1 MDGGRRTTD
10 EGPKTTDDGR
20 RTTDDARSSERS
32 LLVTRY
38 SFLRPAPIAGIALL
52 LAFTLVYLIT
62 LDNGL
67 RPGELLGGDLI
78 THQYAQVQ
86 GRFSNA
92 PGYPLYTM
100 GGWLWFP
107 LGRALVGPDANPIA
121 ILSSYSVLWALVSLG
136 LLYALI
142 LLVTD
147 RGDGGNWPVA
157 VLTAA
162 FYGVTYFFWYYAV
175 TTEQYA
181 SSVAWTLAVFW
192 LAFRWERQ
200 RGERTRRDR
209 YLLGMALLGGV
220 ALAHQLTLPIILLPL
235 LWFVLRGEPGL
246 LRKPKLIAAA
256 IGLVLLPLVSYTY
269 VYAAGAQHP
278 EWRGAGQ
285 WASTWDWFWN
295 FVSTSQGRSELT
307 WSWTPF
313 LTAEFPALIWRELT
327 VPGLIAGLL
336 GWVTLGRRRG
346 IALYASFALYLVVC
360 WIDRLG
366 NWYQVIMP
374 MYGLLALGIGAG
386 ADWLERRMGE
396 WENGRVGE
404 RESGRTG
411 KALPRSPAPPFST
424 SRYVVLLCLVGL
436 LCYRA
441 LISYPLANSRNRP
454 DDTGLAPG
462 WAALADD
469 PPLGTA
475 VFGTAAEEAALNYL
489 TQIWGRRTDLRAV
502 TSDQART
509 VLAEGAPLVVTRAI
523 LPLAPQEVSLEAR
536 YDALGRTLIALHR
549 EPDRTVPGGLQP
561 WTHDFGPT
569 LRLLGGKAERNP
581 ATGEMVVRLTWQA
594 KENPDQDWSVSVR
607 LTQDDRE
614 IAQADEEHPIFGAYP
629 TSRWSPGEVVN
640 DAYPLTLPP
649 DTKPDGVT
657 VILYRKTPEGGF
669 VNLDAARF
677 PLSYETMRNR

>member
-1 MDGGRRTTD
+1 M
-10 EGPKTTDDGR
+10 DDGR
-20 RTTDDARSSERS
+20 WAGHSS
-32 LLVTRY
+32 LVTRHAA
-38 SFLRPAPIAGIALL
+38 SAAGIGLLLVFALL
-52 LAFTLVYLIT
+52 YLAT

-100 GGWLWFP
+100 GGWLWFH

-157 VLTAA
+157 FLTAA

-192 LAFRWERQ
+192 LAFRWERVRFQ
-200 RGERTRRDR
+200 RTRGERTRRDR
-209 YLLGMALLGGV
+209 YLLGMAFLGGV
-220 ALAHQLTLPIILLPL
+220 ALAHQVTLPIVLLPL
-235 LWFVLRGEPGL
+235 LWFVLSGEPGL
-246 LRKPKLIAAA
+246 LRRPKLIAAA
-256 IGLVLLPLVSYTY
+256 IGVALLPLVSYAY
-269 VYAAGAQHP
+269 VYAAGASHP

-285 WASTWDWFWN
+285 WASTWDWFWS

-313 LTAEFPALIWRELT
+313 LTAEFPSLIWRELT
-327 VPGLIAGLL
+327 VPGLIVGLL
-336 GWVTLGRRRG
+336 GWITLGRRRA
-346 IALYASFALYLVVC
+346 IVLYASLALYLVVC

-386 ADWLERRMGE
+386 ADWLDRRGGE
-396 WENGRVGE
+396 WQSGRRGE
-404 RESGRTG
+404 RGGRD
-411 KALPRSPAPPFST
+411 RSPARSPLLR
-424 SRYVVLLCLVGL
+424 SRSLILLCLTGL

-441 LISYPLANSRNRP
+441 VISYPLANSHNRP

-462 WAALADD
+462 WAILADD

-475 VFGTAAEEAALNYL
+475 VFGTVAEQAALNYL
-489 TQIWGRRTDLRAV
+489 TQIWGRRADLRTV
-502 TSDQART
+502 TADQARA
-509 VLAEGAPLVVTRAI
+509 VLAQGAPLAVTQAI
-523 LPLAPQEVSLEAR
+523 LPLAPQEVSPDAR

-549 EPDRTVPGGLQP
+549 EPDRAIPVGPQS
-561 WTHDFGPT
+561 WTHDFGPA

-594 KENPDQDWSVSVR
+594 KEKSDQDWSVSVR
-607 LTQDDRE
+607 LTQDGRE
-614 IAQADEEHPIFGAYP
+614 IAQADEEHPVFGAYP
-629 TSRWSPGEVVN
+629 TSRWSPGEVVS
-640 DAYPLTLPP
+640 DVYPMKLPP
-649 DTKPDGVT
+649 DARPDGVT

-669 VNLDAARF
+669 VNLDAASF
-677 PLSYETMRNR
+677 PLPQ

>member
-1 MDGGRRTTD
+1 M
-10 EGPKTTDDGR
+10 PKTT
-20 RTTDDARSSERS
+20 RSSLVVGHRS
-32 LLVTRY
+32 
-38 SFLRPAPIAGIALL
+38 FRPATAAGIVLL
-52 LAFTLVYLIT
+52 LAFALVYLLT

-67 RPGELLGGDLI
+67 RSGELLGGDLI

-100 GGWLWFP
+100 GGWLWFH
-107 LGRALVGPDANPIA
+107 LGRTLVGPDGNPIA
-121 ILSSYSVLWALVSLG
+121 ILSSYSVLWALMSLG

-157 VLTAA
+157 FLTAA

-181 SSVAWTLAVFW
+181 SSVAWTLAVIW
-192 LAFRWERQ
+192 LAFRWERT
-200 RGERTRRDR
+200 RGKRTRHER
-209 YLLGMALLGGV
+209 YLLGMAFLSGV

-235 LWFVLRGEPGL
+235 LWFVLSGEPRL
-246 LRKPKLIAAA
+246 LRRPKLIAAA
-256 IGLVLLPLVSYTY
+256 IGLVLLPLVSYAY
-269 VYAAGAQHP
+269 VYAAGASHP

-285 WASTWDWFWN
+285 WASTWDWFWS

-307 WSWTPF
+307 WSWTPV

-336 GWVTLGRRRG
+336 GWITLGRRRA
-346 IALYASFALYLVVC
+346 IVLYASLALYLVVC

-374 MYGLLALGIGAG
+374 MYGLLALGIGAA

-396 WENGRVGE
+396 WENGRVGAG
-404 RESGRTG
+404 ESGRTG
-411 KALPRSPAPPFST
+411 KPLLRSRSLI
-424 SRYVVLLCLVGL
+424 LLCLVGL

-441 LISYPLANSRNRP
+441 VISYPLANSRNRP

-462 WAALADD
+462 WAILADD

-475 VFGTAAEEAALNYL
+475 VFGTVAEQAALNYL
-489 TQIWGRRTDLRAV
+489 TQIWGRRADLRTV
-502 TSDQART
+502 TSDQARA
-509 VLAEGAPLVVTRAI
+509 VLVQGAPLAVTQAI
-523 LPLAPQEVSLEAR
+523 LPLAPQEISPDLR
-536 YDALGRTLIALHR
+536 YSALGRTLVALLPSSNR
-549 EPDRTVPGGLQP
+549 AIPGELES
-561 WTHDFGPT
+561 WTHDFGPA

-581 ATGEMVVRLTWQA
+581 ATGEMVVRLAWQA
-594 KENPDQDWSVSVR
+594 MEKPAQDWSVSVR
-607 LTQDDRE
+607 LTQDGRE
-614 IAQADEEHPIFGAYP
+614 IAQVDQEHPIFGAYP
-629 TSRWSPGEVVN
+629 TGRWSPGEVVSDVYPMKLPA
-640 DAYPLTLPP
+640 DA
-649 DTKPDGVT
+649 KPDGVT

-669 VNLDAARF
+669 VNLDAASF
-677 PLSYETMRNR
+677 SLPQ

>member
-1 MDGGRRTTD
+1 MDGGRQ
-10 EGPKTTDDGR
+10 TTDDGR
-20 RTTDDARSSERS
+20 QTTDDGRWAGHSS
-32 LLVTRY
+32 LVTRHAA
-38 SFLRPAPIAGIALL
+38 SAAGIGLLFVFALL
-52 LAFTLVYLIT
+52 YLAT

-100 GGWLWFP
+100 GGWLWFH

-157 VLTAA
+157 FLTAA

-192 LAFRWERQ
+192 LAFRWERASAA
-200 RGERTRRDR
+200 RATR
-209 YLLGMALLGGV
+209 YLLGMAFLGGV
-220 ALAHQLTLPIILLPL
+220 ALAHQLTLPIVLLPL
-235 LWFVLRGEPGL
+235 LWFVLSGEPGL

-256 IGLVLLPLVSYTY
+256 IGLALLPLISYAY
-269 VYAAGAQHP
+269 VYAAGANHP

-285 WASTWDWFWN
+285 WASTWDWFWS

-336 GWVTLGRRRG
+336 GWITLGRRRA
-346 IALYASFALYLVVC
+346 IVLYASLALYLVVS

-386 ADWLERRMGE
+386 ADWLERRVGE
-396 WENGRVGE
+396 WERGRGGEGRGGE
-404 RESGRTG
+404 RLH
-411 KALPRSPAPPFST
+411 ALLF
-424 SRYVVLLCLVGL
+424 
-436 LCYRA
+436 
-441 LISYPLANSRNRP
+441 
-454 DDTGLAPG
+454 
-462 WAALADD
+462 
-469 PPLGTA
+469 
-475 VFGTAAEEAALNYL
+475 
-489 TQIWGRRTDLRAV
+489 
-502 TSDQART
+502 
-509 VLAEGAPLVVTRAI
+509 
-523 LPLAPQEVSLEAR
+523 LPL
-536 YDALGRTLIALHR
+536 
-549 EPDRTVPGGLQP
+549 
-561 WTHDFGPT
+561 THSPFLDF
-569 LRLLGGKAERNP
+569 
-581 ATGEMVVRLTWQA
+581 
-594 KENPDQDWSVSVR
+594 S
-607 LTQDDRE
+607 
-614 IAQADEEHPIFGAYP
+614 
-629 TSRWSPGEVVN
+629 SRC
-640 DAYPLTLPP
+640 A
-649 DTKPDGVT
+649 
-657 VILYRKTPEGGF
+657 
-669 VNLDAARF
+669 
-677 PLSYETMRNR
+677 

>member
-1 MDGGRRTTD
+1 M
-10 EGPKTTDDGR
+10 
-20 RTTDDARSSERS
+20 
-32 LLVTRY
+32 
-38 SFLRPAPIAGIALL
+38 
-52 LAFTLVYLIT
+52 
-62 LDNGL
+62 
-67 RPGELLGGDLI
+67 
-78 THQYAQVQ
+78 Q

-100 GGWLWFP
+100 GGWLWFH

-157 VLTAA
+157 FLTAA

-192 LAFRWERQ
+192 LAFRWEHVR
-200 RGERTRRDR
+200 RRDR
-209 YLLGMALLGGV
+209 YLLGMAFLGGV
-220 ALAHQLTLPIILLPL
+220 ALAHQLTLPIVLLPL
-235 LWFVLRGEPGL
+235 LWFVLSGEPGL

-256 IGLVLLPLVSYTY
+256 IGLALLPLISYAY
-269 VYAAGAQHP
+269 VYAAGANHP

-285 WASTWDWFWN
+285 WASTWDWFWS

-327 VPGLIAGLL
+327 VPGLLAGLL
-336 GWVTLGRRRG
+336 GWITLGRRRA
-346 IALYASFALYLVVC
+346 IVLYASLALYLVVS

-386 ADWLERRMGE
+386 ADWLERRVGE
-396 WENGRVGE
+396 WERGRGGEGE
-404 RESGRTG
+404 RGRT
-411 KALPRSPAPPFST
+411 PSRSSVSPTHPFPL
-424 SRYVVLLCLVGL
+424 SRLLVPLCLIGL

-441 LISYPLANSRNRP
+441 VISYPLANSRNRP
-454 DDTGLAPG
+454 DDTGLATG
-462 WAALADD
+462 WAVLADD
-469 PPLGTA
+469 PPPGTA
-475 VFGTAAEEAALNYL
+475 VFGTVAEQAALNYL
-489 TQIWGRRTDLRAV
+489 TQIWGRRADLRTV
-502 TSDQART
+502 TADQARAA
-509 VLAEGAPLVVTRAI
+509 LSRGAPLAVTQAI
-523 LPLAPQEVSLEAR
+523 LPLAPKEISPDAR
-536 YDALGRTLIALHR
+536 YDALGRTLIALQR
-549 EPDRTVPGGLQP
+549 EPDQAIPVGLQA
-561 WTHDFGPT
+561 WTHDFGPA
-569 LRLLGGKAERNP
+569 LRLLGGKVERNP
-581 ATGEMVVRLTWQA
+581 TTGEMVVRLAWEA
-594 KENPDQDWSVSVR
+594 KEKPEQDWSVSVR
-607 LTQDDRE
+607 LTQDGRE
-614 IAQADEEHPIFGAYP
+614 IAQADEEHPVFGAYP
-629 TSRWSPGEVVN
+629 TSRWSPGEVVS

-649 DTKPDGVT
+649 DAKADGVT

-677 PLSYETMRNR
+677 PLSR

>member
-1 MDGGRRTTD
+1 LTGAERSAIVGDMDGGRRTTD

-20 RTTDDARSSERS
+20 PTTDDARSSERS

-38 SFLRPAPIAGIALL
+38 SFLRPAPLAGIALL
-52 LAFTLVYLIT
+52 LAFTLLYLAT

-100 GGWLWFP
+100 GGWLWFH
-107 LGRALVGPDANPIA
+107 LGRALVGPDANPSA

-147 RGDGGNWPVA
+147 RGHGGNWPVA
-157 VLTAA
+157 FLTAA

-200 RGERTRRDR
+200 RDARTRRDR
-209 YLLGMALLGGV
+209 YLLGMAFLGGG
-220 ALAHQLTLPIILLPL
+220 ALAHQLTLPIVFLPL
-235 LWFVLRGEPGL
+235 LWLVLSGEPAL
-246 LRKPKLIAAA
+246 LRRPKLLAAA
-256 IGLVLLPLVSYTY
+256 IGLVLLPLVSYAY
-269 VYAAGAQHP
+269 IYAAGASHP

-285 WASTWDWFWN
+285 WASTWDWFWS

-307 WSWTPF
+307 WSWMPL
-313 LTAEFPALIWRELT
+313 LTAEFPALIWHELT
-327 VPGLIAGLL
+327 VPGLIVGLL
-336 GWVTLGRRRG
+336 GWITLGRRRA
-346 IALYASFALYLVVC
+346 IVLYASLALYLVVC

-374 MYGLLALGIGAG
+374 IYGLLALGIGAG
-386 ADWLERRMGE
+386 ADWLGRRVGER
-396 WENGRVGE
+396 ENGRAGE
-404 RESGRTG
+404 RESGRRE
-411 KALPRSPAPPFST
+411 KLLPRSRSL
-424 SRYVVLLCLVGL
+424 VLLCLVGL

-441 LISYPLANSRNRP
+441 VISYPLANSHNRP

-462 WAALADD
+462 WAILADA
-469 PPLGTA
+469 PPISTA

-489 TQIWGRRTDLRAV
+489 TQIWGQRPDLRTV
-502 TSDQART
+502 TSDQARV
-509 VLAEGAPLVVTRAI
+509 VLSQGAPLAVTQAI
-523 LPLAPQEVSLEAR
+523 LPLAPQEVSPEAR
-536 YDALGRTLIALHR
+536 YSALGRTLIALHR
-549 EPDRTVPGGLQP
+549 EPNRSVPGGLQP
-561 WTHDFGPT
+561 WAHDFGAAM
-569 LRLLGGKAERNP
+569 RLLGGKAERNP
-581 ATGEMVVRLTWQA
+581 ATGEMVVRLAWEA
-594 KENPDQDWSVSVR
+594 KEKPAQDWSISVR
-607 LTQDDRE
+607 LTQDGRE
-614 IAQADEEHPIFGAYP
+614 IAQVDQEHPVFGVYP

-640 DAYPLTLPP
+640 DAYPLKLPP
-649 DTKPDGVT
+649 DAKADGVT

-669 VNLDAARF
+669 VNLDVARF
-677 PLSYETMRNR
+677 PLSK